1 MNLESIMLSEIK
13 SEKRQILLFNMWN
26 LKNKANV
33 CIYIYIT
40 KCINK
45 LSHKYRE
52 QTSGYQWGE
61 RRRSKIGVW
70 D

>member
-1 MNLESIMLSEIK
+1 MNLESIMVSEIK
-13 SEKRQILLFNMWN
+13 SEKRQILLFNMWH

-33 CIYIYIT
+33 YIYIT
-40 KCINK
+40 KFINK

-61 RRRSKIGVW
+61 RSRSKIGVW

>member
-33 CIYIYIT
+33 CIYIYNQMY
-40 KCINK
+40 K
-45 LSHKYRE
+45 
-52 QTSGYQWGE
+52 QTVSQ
-61 RRRSKIGVW
+61 I
-70 D
+70 